1 MKFLLRLLRKRYQF
15 QYLLRI
21 IGLTITNTQRHK
33 RTMPAAN
40 TEDKKPIFDT
50 LSVLRKSK
58 KLTYQ
63 ELSDRSGVPM
73 PTLFGLKK
81 HAPSNTTLKA
91 IADALG
97 VSTDE
102 LLGLEQRGDPDQ
114 PRAMTVPVWKMADYP
129 NAIPIQRFLID
140 CYGPKTFGLIL
151 DPRDSACPKGSIFYF
166 DPDLAPQ
173 DGDTLFLQVLETPL
187 VRKLH
192 QEGDKMRFVH
202 LKYDEASVFNDY
214 KILGTCVLITIDP
227 FSAQKE

>member
-1 MKFLLRLLRKRYQF
+1 MS
-15 QYLLRI
+15 
-21 IGLTITNTQRHK
+21 
-33 RTMPAAN
+33 AAN
-40 TEDKKPIFDT
+40 TEKQKPIFDNFS
-50 LSVLRKSK
+50 LIRKRK
-58 KLTYQ
+58 NLTYQ
-63 ELSDRSGVPM
+63 ALSDRSGVPM

-129 NAIPIQRFLID
+129 NALPLQRFLID

-151 DPRDSACPKGSIFYF
+151 NPRDSACPKGSIFYF

-173 DGDTLFLQVLETPL
+173 DGDTLLLQVLDTLL

-192 QEGDKMRFVH
+192 QEADKRRFVH

-214 KILGTCVLITIDP
+214 KIIGTCVLITIDP
-227 FSAQKE
+227 FSVKQD